1 VEYWNNGWRKIILK
15 NLSYPPNIPVFHPS
29 IIPKYWSER
38 SLYMEVRKVDRF
50 DEEVVASL
58 AQYTLPQILFKQ
70 AERLGPTKI
79 AMREKMYGIWLAYSW
94 QDYFG
99 YTKNVALGLLS
110 LGLKRGENVGI
121 ITDNHPEW
129 LFTEIGAQVLGAIT
143 VNLFTSS
150 IAKELATI
158 LKRIQAAYVI
168 AQDQEQVDKL
178 LEMKEQLSHV
188 RKVIYIDPTGMRN
201 YTHHPWLMSFQELI
215 KRGKALDKAEPHRF
229 EEELWKGKPDE
240 VALMIMTSGTTGIP
254 KLAMIS
260 HQSFTEIAR
269 KWVETA
275 PIGVGDNWISITPT
289 AWIVDQMWGVGVSPL
304 TGMTMNF
311 PETLETQAEDF
322 REIGPVVVITSSR
335 FWEEL
340 ASKIRVKIAD
350 AGFVKR
356 KLFDLGEKIGGA
368 VVDRESKKEPVPTFL
383 GILHKILARVVYR
396 PLLDRVGCAQIRAA
410 ITGGHPISPDV
421 IRFFRAKGLNLK
433 HAYGLTEGGGVFQV
447 QPDKEVKPET
457 VGKPLPRT
465 EIRIAEDQEV
475 LVRTHSCFVGYYQ
488 DPEATKKALID
499 GWLHTGDA
507 GYIDDDGHLLIIGRK
522 EEIMRTKGGEA
533 ISSDF
538 IETRLKFSPY
548 IKEAVVFGEGRDYIT
563 GFINIDFG
571 NVGSWAEDRMIPY
584 TTYTDLSQQPRVE
597 ELILGEVRLVNTQL
611 PKPMR
616 LKKIILLYKLLD
628 ADDEELTRTGKVRR
642 KFVYEQYIKLIDAM
656 YSEEKELEVT
666 GKVRYR
672 DGQVG
677 SIETKVKIL
686 TVE

>member
-1 VEYWNNGWRKIILK
+1 
-15 NLSYPPNIPVFHPS
+15 
-29 IIPKYWSER
+29 
-38 SLYMEVRKVDRF
+38 MEVRKTDRI
-50 DEEVVASL
+50 DQQTILSL
-58 AQYTLPQILFKQ
+58 MNYTLPQILFQQ
-70 AERLGPTKI
+70 AKNFGSKKI
-79 AMREKMYGIWLAYSW
+79 AIREKMYGIWLSYTW
-94 QDYFG
+94 EDYLR
-99 YTKNVALGLLS
+99 YTKQVALGLKH
-110 LGLKRGENVGI
+110 LGLQRGENIGI

-129 LFTEIGAQVLGAIT
+129 LFTEMGAQAIGAIT

-150 IAKELATI
+150 IAKELAI
-158 LKRIQAAYVI
+158 MLNRIQAVFVI

-178 LEMKEQLSHV
+178 LEVKGELPHV
-188 RKVIYIDPTGMRN
+188 RKVIYIDQTGMRTYVGN
-201 YTHHPWLMSFQELI
+201 PWLMSYKELLELGA
-215 KRGKALDKAEPHRF
+215 KVEKEQPQLF

-260 HQSFTEIAR
+260 HRSFTEIAR

-275 PIGVGDNWISITPT
+275 PIGPEDNWISITPT
-289 AWIVDQMWGVGVSPL
+289 AWIVDQMWGMGVSPL
-304 TGMTMNF
+304 AGMTMNF

-322 REIGPVVVITSSR
+322 REIGPVVIITSSR
-335 FWEEL
+335 FWEDL

-350 AGFVKR
+350 SGWIKR
-356 KLFDLGEKIGGA
+356 KLFYLGEKIGGA
-368 VVDRESKKEPVPTFL
+368 VVDRESKKEPIPVTL
-383 GILHKILARVVYR
+383 RILHKIFSKIVYQ

-465 EIRIAEDQEV
+465 EIKIAEDQEV
-475 LVRTHSCFVGYYQ
+475 LVKTPSCFVGYYQ
-488 DPEATKKALID
+488 DPEATQKALRN

-522 EEIMRTKGGEA
+522 EEIMRTKAGEA
-533 ISSDF
+533 ISADF

-548 IKEAVVFGEGRDYIT
+548 IKEAVVWGEGRDYIT

-584 TTYTDLSQQPRVE
+584 TTYTDLSQRPEVE
-597 ELILGEVRLVNTQL
+597 ELILNEVRQVNNQL

-642 KFVYEQYIKLIDAM
+642 KFVYEQYLNLIEAM
-656 YSEEKELEVT
+656 YSGKEELEVT

-672 DGQVG
+672 DGHVG
-677 SIETKVKIL
+677 TITTKVKIL

>member
-1 VEYWNNGWRKIILK
+1 
-15 NLSYPPNIPVFHPS
+15 
-29 IIPKYWSER
+29 
-38 SLYMEVRKVDRF
+38 MEVRKVNRI
-50 DEEVVASL
+50 DEENVASL

-70 AERLGPTKI
+70 AERLGPDKI
-79 AMREKMYGIWLAYSW
+79 AMREKMYGIWLAYNW
-94 QDYFG
+94 PDYLR
-99 YTKNVALGLLS
+99 YTKHVALGFSS
-110 LGLKRGENVGI
+110 LGLKRGENIGI

-129 LFTEIGAQVLGAIT
+129 LFAEIGAQAVGAIT

-150 IAKELATI
+150 IAKELATM
-158 LKRIQAAYVI
+158 LNRIQAAFVV
-168 AQDQEQVDKL
+168 AQDQEQIDKL
-178 LEMKEQLSHV
+178 LEMKDQLSSV
-188 RKVIYIDPTGMRN
+188 RKVIYLDPTGMRT
-201 YTHHPWLMSFQELI
+201 YIRHPWLISFKEFL
-215 KRGKALDKAEPHRF
+215 KLGERLDQAEPGRF
-229 EEELWKGKPDE
+229 EEELWKGKPNE

-335 FWEEL
+335 FWEDL

-356 KLFDLGEKIGGA
+356 KLFVLGEKIGGA
-368 VVDRESKKEPVPTFL
+368 VVDRESKKERVPSSL
-383 GILHKILARVVYR
+383 ELLHRVFSRIVYR
-396 PLLDRVGCAQIRAA
+396 PLLDRVGCARIRAA

-465 EIRIAEDQEV
+465 EIKIAEDQEV
-475 LVRTHSCFVGYYQ
+475 LVRTPSCFVGYYQ
-488 DPEATKKALID
+488 DPGATSKALRD

-507 GYIDDDGHLLIIGRK
+507 GYLDDDGHLLIIGRK

-548 IKEAVVFGEGRDYIT
+548 IKEAVVWGEGRDYIT

-584 TTYTDLSQQPRVE
+584 TTYADLSQQPPVE
-597 ELILGEVRLVNTQL
+597 ELILTEIRHVNTQL

-616 LKKIILLYKLLD
+616 LKRIILLYKLLD

-642 KFVYEQYIKLIDAM
+642 KFVYEQYLRLIEAM
-656 YSEEKELEVT
+656 YSDQKELEVT

-672 DGQVG
+672 DGHVG
-677 SIETKVKIL
+677 NIETKVKIL

>member
-1 VEYWNNGWRKIILK
+1 
-15 NLSYPPNIPVFHPS
+15 
-29 IIPKYWSER
+29 
-38 SLYMEVRKVDRF
+38 MEVSKTERPDLQTVL
-50 DEEVVASL
+50 SL
-58 AQYTLPQILFKQ
+58 CQYTLPQILFQQ
-70 AERLGPTKI
+70 AKALGTKKI
-79 AMREKMYGIWLAYSW
+79 AIREKMYGIWQAYHW
-94 QDYFG
+94 QDYLN
-99 YTKNVALGLLS
+99 YTKHVALGFFT
-110 LGLKRGENVGI
+110 LGLRRGENIGI

-129 LFTEIGAQVLGAIT
+129 LFSELGAQAVGAIT
-143 VNLFTSS
+143 INLFTSS
-150 IAKELATI
+150 IAKELATA
-158 LKRIQAAYVI
+158 LNRIQATYVV

-178 LEMKEQLSHV
+178 LEMKEQLPHV
-188 RKVIYIDPTGMRN
+188 RKLIYIDPTGMRT
-201 YTHHPWLMSFQELI
+201 YTNNPWLMSFKQL
-215 KRGKALDKAEPHRF
+215 LDLGTKVDATRPSLF
-229 EEELWKGKPDE
+229 EEELWKGKPEE

-254 KLAMIS
+254 KLAMVS
-260 HQSFTEIAR
+260 HRSFTEIAR

-289 AWIVDQMWGVGVSPL
+289 AWIVDQMWGMGVSPL
-304 TGMTMNF
+304 TGMSMNF
-311 PETLETQAEDF
+311 PETQETVAEDF
-322 REIGPVVVITSSR
+322 REIGPAIIITSSR
-335 FWEEL
+335 FWEDL

-350 AGFVKR
+350 AGWMKR
-356 KLFDLGEKIGGA
+356 NLFAFGEKVGGA
-368 VVDRESKKEPVPTFL
+368 VVDHQSKKEPVPSYVRFL
-383 GILHKILARVVYR
+383 HWLAARLVYR
-396 PLLDRVGCAQIRAA
+396 PLLDRVGCAGIRAA
-410 ITGGHPISPDV
+410 VTGGHPISPDV

-447 QPDKEVKPET
+447 QPDDEVKPET

-465 EIRIAEDQEV
+465 EVKIAEDQEV
-475 LVRTHSCFVGYYQ
+475 LVRTPSCFVGYYQ
-488 DPEATKKALID
+488 DPEATKKALRD

-571 NVGSWAEDRMIPY
+571 NVGSWAESRMIPY
-584 TTYTDLSQQPRVE
+584 TTYTDLSQQSSVE
-597 ELILGEVRLVNTQL
+597 DLIVGEVRMVNKQL

-616 LKKIILLYKLLD
+616 LHKIILLYKLLD

-642 KFVYEQYIKLIDAM
+642 KFVYEQYVKLIEAM
-656 YSEEKELEVT
+656 YSGLKELEVT

-677 SIETKVKIL
+677 TITTKVKIL

>member
-1 VEYWNNGWRKIILK
+1 M
-15 NLSYPPNIPVFHPS
+15 
-29 IIPKYWSER
+29 
-38 SLYMEVRKVDRF
+38 MEVRKTDRI
-50 DEEVVASL
+50 DQQTLLSL
-58 AQYTLPQILFKQ
+58 MNYTLPQILFQQ
-70 AERLGPTKI
+70 AKNFGSKKI
-79 AMREKMYGIWLAYSW
+79 AIREKMYGIWLSYTW
-94 QDYFG
+94 EDYLR
-99 YTKNVALGLLS
+99 YTKQVALGLKY
-110 LGLKRGENVGI
+110 LGLQRGENIGI

-129 LFTEIGAQVLGAIT
+129 LFTEMGAQAIGAIT

-150 IAKELATI
+150 IAKELAI
-158 LKRIQAAYVI
+158 MLNRIQAVFVV

-178 LEMKEQLSHV
+178 LEVKGELPHV
-188 RKVIYIDPTGMRN
+188 RKVIYIDQTGMRTYVGN
-201 YTHHPWLMSFQELI
+201 PWLMSFKELLELGAKVDQEQPQL
-215 KRGKALDKAEPHRF
+215 F

-260 HQSFTEIAR
+260 HRSFTEIAR

-275 PIGVGDNWISITPT
+275 PIGPEDNWISITPT
-289 AWIVDQMWGVGVSPL
+289 AWIVDQMWGMGVSPL
-304 TGMTMNF
+304 AGMTMNF

-322 REIGPVVVITSSR
+322 REIGPVVIITSSR
-335 FWEEL
+335 FWEDL

-350 AGFVKR
+350 SGWIKR
-356 KLFDLGEKIGGA
+356 KLFYLGEKIGGA
-368 VVDRESKKEPVPTFL
+368 VVDRESKKEPVPATL
-383 GILHKILARVVYR
+383 RILHKIFSKIVYQ

-465 EIRIAEDQEV
+465 EIKIAEDQEV
-475 LVRTHSCFVGYYQ
+475 LVKTPSCFVGYYQ
-488 DPEATKKALID
+488 DPEATQKALRN

-522 EEIMRTKGGEA
+522 EEIMRTKGGDA
-533 ISSDF
+533 ISADF

-548 IKEAVVFGEGRDYIT
+548 IKEAVVWGEGRDYIT

-584 TTYTDLSQQPRVE
+584 TTYTDLSQRPEVE
-597 ELILGEVRLVNTQL
+597 ELILNEVRQVNTQL

-642 KFVYEQYIKLIDAM
+642 KFVYEQYLNLIEAM
-656 YSEEKELEVT
+656 YSGKEELEVT

-672 DGQVG
+672 DGHVG
-677 SIETKVKIL
+677 TITTKVKIL

>member
-1 VEYWNNGWRKIILK
+1 MGRFNQET
-15 NLSYPPNIPVFHPS
+15 LS
-29 IIPKYWSER
+29 
-38 SLYMEVRKVDRF
+38 SLMNF
-50 DEEVVASL
+50 
-58 AQYTLPQILFKQ
+58 TLPQILFKQ
-70 AERLGPTKI
+70 AKELGSNKI
-79 AMREKMYGIWLAYSW
+79 AIREKMYGIWLSYNW
-94 QDYFG
+94 TDYFR
-99 YTKNVALGLLS
+99 YTKNVALGLKA
-110 LGLKRGENVGI
+110 LGLKRGENIGI

-129 LFTEIGAQVLGAIT
+129 LFTEIGAQALGAIT

-150 IAKELATI
+150 IAKELTTM
-158 LKRIQAAYVI
+158 LNRIQAVFVV

-178 LEMKEQLSHV
+178 LEMKEQLSTV
-188 RKVIYIDPTGMRN
+188 RKVIYVDQTGMRTYAN
-201 YTHHPWLMSFQELI
+201 NPWLMSFKELLDLGA
-215 KRGKALDKAEPHRF
+215 KLDKEQPNLF

-275 PIGVGDNWISITPT
+275 PIGPGDNWISITPT

-311 PETLETQAEDF
+311 PETLETMTEDF
-322 REIGPVVVITSSR
+322 REIGPVVIITSSR
-335 FWEEL
+335 FWEDL

-350 AGFVKR
+350 AGWVKR
-356 KLFDLGEKIGGA
+356 KLFALGEKIGGA
-368 VVDRESKKEPVPTFL
+368 LVDHESKKEPVPTSL
-383 GILHKILARVVYR
+383 QILHKILARIVYR
-396 PLLDRVGCAQIRAA
+396 PLLDRVGCAQIHAA

-447 QPDKEVKPET
+447 QPDKEVKPES

-465 EIRIAEDQEV
+465 EVKIAEDQEV
-475 LVRTHSCFVGYYQ
+475 LVRTPSCFVGYYQ

-548 IKEAVVFGEGRDYIT
+548 IKEAVVWGEARDYIT

-584 TTYTDLSQQPRVE
+584 TTYTDLSQQPPVE

-642 KFVYEQYIKLIDAM
+642 KFVYEQYIKLIEAM
-656 YSEEKELEVT
+656 YSGEKDLEVT

-677 SIETKVKIL
+677 TITTKVKIL

>member
-1 VEYWNNGWRKIILK
+1 MDEKI
-15 NLSYPPNIPVFHPS
+15 LSS
-29 IIPKYWSER
+29 M
-38 SLYMEVRKVDRF
+38 ME
-50 DEEVVASL
+50 
-58 AQYTLPQILFKQ
+58 YTLPQILFYQ
-70 AERLGPTKI
+70 AKNFGSKKI
-79 AMREKMYGIWLAYSW
+79 AIREKMYGIWLSYTW
-94 QDYFG
+94 EDYIR
-99 YTKNVALGLLS
+99 YTKHVALGLMS
-110 LGLKRGENVGI
+110 LGLKRGESIGI

-129 LFTEIGAQVLGAIT
+129 LFTEMGAQAIGAIT

-150 IAKELATI
+150 IAKEICSI
-158 LKRIQAAYVI
+158 LNRIQAVFVV

-178 LEMKEQLSHV
+178 LEVREDLPNV
-188 RKVIYIDPTGMRN
+188 RKVIYIDQTGMRTYVEN
-201 YTHHPWLMSFQELI
+201 PWLISFKELLNI
-215 KRGKALDKAEPHRF
+215 GAQVDQSNPDLF

-260 HQSFTEIAR
+260 HRSFTEIAR
-269 KWVETA
+269 KWIETV
-275 PIGVGDNWISITPT
+275 PIGPEDNWISITPT
-289 AWIVDQMWGVGVSPL
+289 AWIVDQMWGMGVSPL
-304 TGMTMNF
+304 SGMTMNF

-322 REIGPVVVITSSR
+322 REVGPAIIITSSR

-350 AGFVKR
+350 SGWVKR
-356 KLFDLGEKIGGA
+356 KLFEFGERIGGE
-368 VVDRESKKEPVPTFL
+368 VVDRESKKEPITL
-383 GILHKILARVVYR
+383 TLKILHKIFSKIVYE
-396 PLLDRVGCAQIRAA
+396 PLLDRVGCSQIKAA

-465 EIRIAEDQEV
+465 EIRISEDQEV
-475 LVRTHSCFVGYYQ
+475 LVRTPSCFSGYYQ
-488 DPEATKKALID
+488 DPEATQKALRD

-522 EEIMRTKGGEA
+522 EEIMRTKAGEA
-533 ISSDF
+533 ISADF

-548 IKEAVVFGEGRDYIT
+548 IKEAVVWGEGREYIT

-584 TTYTDLSQQPRVE
+584 TTYTDLSQRPEVE
-597 ELILGEVRLVNTQL
+597 ELIFNEVRKVNTQL

-642 KFVYEQYIKLIDAM
+642 KFVYEQYIDLIEAM
-656 YSEEKELEVT
+656 YSDKKDLEVT

-672 DGQVG
+672 DGHIG
-677 SIETKVKIL
+677 TITTKVKIL

>member
-1 VEYWNNGWRKIILK
+1 MQAKNANRIDKETVE
-15 NLSYPPNIPVFHPS
+15 
-29 IIPKYWSER
+29 
-38 SLYMEVRKVDRF
+38 
-50 DEEVVASL
+50 AL
-58 AQYTLPQILFKQ
+58 ADFTLPQILFKQ
-70 AERLGPTKI
+70 AKRLGAGKI
-79 AMREKMYGIWLAYSW
+79 AIREKMYGIWLAYSW
-94 QDYFG
+94 EDY
-99 YTKNVALGLLS
+99 YRYAKNAALGLLA
-110 LGLKRGENVGI
+110 LGLKRNENIGI

-129 LFTEIGAQVLGAIT
+129 LFTEIGAQALGAIT

-150 IAKELATI
+150 IAKEQMTL
-158 LKRIQAAYVI
+158 LNRIQAVYVI

-178 LEMKEQLSHV
+178 LEMKEQLPHV
-188 RKVIYIDPTGMRN
+188 RKIVYVDPTGMRS
-201 YTHHPWLMSFQELI
+201 YTPHPWLMSFQELL
-215 KRGKALDKAEPHRF
+215 KLGEELDQKEPDRF
-229 EEELWKGKPDE
+229 EGELWKGKPDE

-260 HQSFTEIAR
+260 HRSFTEIAR

-275 PIGVGDNWISITPT
+275 PIGPGDNWISITPT

-304 TGMTMNF
+304 TGMAMNF

-322 REIGPVVVITSSR
+322 REIGPVVIITSSR
-335 FWEEL
+335 FWEDL
-340 ASKIRVKIAD
+340 ASKIRVKIGD
-350 AGFVKR
+350 AGFIKR
-356 KLFDLGEKIGGA
+356 KLFALSEKTGGA
-368 VVDRESKKEPVPTFL
+368 LVDRESKKEPVPGYL
-383 GILHKILARVVYR
+383 QILHKIFARIVYR
-396 PLLDRVGCAQIRAA
+396 PLLDRVGCGQIRAA
-410 ITGGHPISPDV
+410 VTGGHPISPDV

-447 QPDKEVKPET
+447 QPDREVKPET

-465 EIRIAEDQEV
+465 EIKIAEDQEV
-475 LVRTHSCFVGYYQ
+475 LVRTPSCFVGYYQ
-488 DPEATKKALID
+488 DPEATHKALRN
-499 GWLHTGDA
+499 GWLYTGDA

-548 IKEAVVFGEGRDYIT
+548 IKEAVVFGEGRDSIT

-584 TTYTDLSQQPRVE
+584 TTYTDLSQQPPIE
-597 ELILGEVRLVNTQL
+597 ELILGEVRHVNTQL

-616 LKKIILLYKLLD
+616 LKKMILLYKLLD

-642 KFVYEQYIKLIDAM
+642 KFVYEQYIQLIEAM
-656 YSEEKELEVT
+656 YGNQQGLEVT

-677 SIETKVKIL
+677 TITTRVKIL